1 MICTVVLHIAVT
13 GFYGRQ
19 TLVMLHPVI
28 TRQLM
33 TAQSLWEVKGRR
45 NRPVDSRP
53 NSDGKLLVVIKYE
66 SGKTSM

>member
-1 MICTVVLHIAVT
+1 MIRTVVLHIIVT

-53 NSDGKLLVVIKYE
+53 NNDGNLVVVIEYE
-66 SGKTSM
+66 SGKSSV